1 MVDLCLDSNKKGVG
15 NMAEN
20 KDVYC
25 YKVPELLPEEKEL
38 PVSKFYTDYPLYKPN
53 PLQQQIL
60 DAGPMDPSD
69 AISVDRWLDL
79 IKVKETPK
87 VVYGYTMMPDGSG
100 FYIEYS
106 VTPPTWSGK
115 WRRWYGNFYNHYSK
129 SMTPE
134 MGNLRYKIWN
144 PLEHWDHHFVNGDN
158 DKDGVWSL
166 EMTEGTDPRSG
177 IAAVSHNIDLKD
189 YGLSPE
195 FEKELEENDCRASA
209 CWEEFDGPGHHL
221 VLRFSRPCPLGGREN
236 INCEWLGYY
245 AKDGK
250 IIRDPETTV
259 SEEILKKI
267 LIHNTCE
274 RAHLLQVLPDLYE
287 EYKDKPLDAD

>member
-1 MVDLCLDSNKKGVG
+1 MSEDKS
-15 NMAEN
+15 
-20 KDVYC
+20 VY
-25 YKVPELLPEEKEL
+25 YYRVPELLPQEKTL
-38 PVSKFYTDYPLYKPN
+38 PVARFYTDYPLTKPG

-60 DAGPMDPSD
+60 DAGPMDVKD
-69 AISVDRWLDL
+69 AIPVDHWLDL
-79 IKVKETPK
+79 IQVKGARN

-129 SMTPE
+129 SMSPE

-166 EMTEGTDPRSG
+166 ETLKMTEGTDPRTG
-177 IAAVSHNIDLKD
+177 IPAVSHNIDLTQ
-189 YGLSPE
+189 YGLSAE
-195 FEKELEENDCRASA
+195 YLKELEEQGCRASA

-221 VLRFSRPCPLGGREN
+221 VLRFSRPCPTGGQESF
-236 INCEWLGYY
+236 NCEWLGYY
-245 AKDGK
+245 AKDGE
-250 IIRDPETTV
+250 IIRDESTPVDEQL
-259 SEEILKKI
+259 LKSI
-267 LIHNTCE
+267 LIHNTVE
-274 RAHLLQVLPDLYE
+274 RTHLQAVLPDLYE
-287 EYKDKPLDAD
+287 AYHNLPLDAD